1 MCISDAIRTLLSLQE
16 NICVFS
22 SYIRIFKCWGVFWM
36 TSWDV
41 FRYLLDLSVVRSQ
54 EALACWKLVAIT
66 KHDSEKFCPCFHTY
80 LKSSSMKMQ
89 NEWFGPYILEQKH
102 CNLLCLF
109 WRRNQAQRT
118 GPRPEEI
125 NAIQHK
131 VRTSKNEPK
140 VIALCQT
147 EMETMKVMPS
157 LLLMWF
163 SPVLFS
169 SSGVWV
175 EKKRGMVDWSKVGV
189 LPVCMAGGQ
198 GKEGVKGA
206 DERERWS

>member
-1 MCISDAIRTLLSLQE
+1 MDDPCWHFPCKDILCLKHRGSLESWNVQRAQEVWQWNLYQFDDYFIREKRPSMCISDAIRTLLSLQE

-36 TSWDV
+36 TSCDV

-80 LKSSSMKMQ
+80 LKPSSMKMQ

-147 EMETMKVMPS
+147 EMETMKVMLQIS
-157 LLLMWF
+157 
-163 SPVLFS
+163 
-169 SSGVWV
+169 
-175 EKKRGMVDWSKVGV
+175 
-189 LPVCMAGGQ
+189 
-198 GKEGVKGA
+198 
-206 DERERWS
+206 